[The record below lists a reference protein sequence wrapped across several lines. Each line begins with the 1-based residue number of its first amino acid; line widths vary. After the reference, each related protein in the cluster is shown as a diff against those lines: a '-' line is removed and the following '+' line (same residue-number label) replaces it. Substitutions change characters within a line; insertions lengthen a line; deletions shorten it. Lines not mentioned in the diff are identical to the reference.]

1 MSHEIRTPIAGI
13 IGLIEFILDSDLSEE
28 QRDYSQSIQRS
39 AEALLTVINDSKW
52 EFSQADFRV
61 HHERIDLLLSACF
74 SLYSLGLL

>member
-52 EFSQADFRV
+52 EFSQADF
-61 HHERIDLLLSACF
+61 
-74 SLYSLGLL
+74 